1 MTLYKHEM
9 KMNRKSLLL
18 WTLCVGFTCF
28 GCILLYTSL
37 ENSVKDMADSFSNM
51 GSMSTALG
59 MDKMSL
65 ATLRGYYAT
74 EIAMMH
80 NLLGAMFA
88 AILGTGLLSKEEA
101 GHTSEFLHTFPIS
114 RERIVFQKYLAFLS
128 NILIFNLVCAG
139 MYLLGFLY
147 MKEEISGKEMAFFHV
162 ATSLMQIEIGTVCFL
177 ISAFVKRN
185 LLGAGLGISIML
197 FAADMMCRILPAIE
211 NLKYVTPFYYSNAAD
226 IFTDGKLNGT
236 LVTIGTMITVVSFV
250 AALLRYRSKDLAP

>member
-9 KMNRKSLLL
+9 KMNRKSLLI

-88 AILGTGLLSKEEA
+88 AILGTGILSKEEA
-101 GHTSEFLHTFPIS
+101 GHTSEFLHTFPIG
-114 RERIVFQKYLAFLS
+114 RERVVFQKYLAFLS
-128 NILIFNLVCAG
+128 NILIFNLVCTG

-147 MKEEISGKEMAFFHV
+147 MKEEINGKELAFFHV

-226 IFTDGKLNGT
+226 IFTGGKLNGT
-236 LVTIGTMITVVSFV
+236 MVTIGAMITIVSFV
-250 AALLRYRSKDLAP
+250 VALLRYRSKDLAP

>member
-51 GSMSTALG
+51 G
-59 MDKMSL
+59 
-65 ATLRGYYAT
+65 
-74 EIAMMH
+74 
-80 NLLGAMFA
+80 AMFA
-88 AILGTGLLSKEEA
+88 AILGTGILSKEET
-101 GHTSEFLHTFPIS
+101 GHTSEFLHTFPIG
-114 RERIVFQKYLAFLS
+114 RERVVFQKYLAFLS

-147 MKEEISGKEMAFFHV
+147 MREEISGKEMAFFHV

-177 ISAFVKRN
+177 ISAFVRRN

-236 LVTIGTMITVVSFV
+236 MVTIGTMITIVSFV
-250 AALLRYRSKDLAP
+250 IALLRYRSKDLAP